1 MSRRF
6 LEHRLALVLLLRRRQ
21 ISTRWNGECVTT
33 EKREAAPWRPGDM
46 DTIEERIVSDHIEQK
61 CGKRR
66 NEADPNGIGRL
77 NPIGQLWQTR

>member
-1 MSRRF
+1 
-6 LEHRLALVLLLRRRQ
+6 
-21 ISTRWNGECVTT
+21 
-33 EKREAAPWRPGDM
+33 M

-77 NPIGQLWQTR
+77 HPIDQLWQTR